1 MKSNEL
7 LWFVTNQNLN
17 FRTMPTATTDVLKWK
32 EVYSLGFLNAAV
44 AISWIAYHEYQPIL
58 MTNLG
63 ITHLV
68 DFMLLAKALV
78 LVLIPPIAG
87 VIADYIL
94 RKNGKYL
101 IVFTVG
107 IGATAMIFMVV
118 ASMISTAHLTDMSTI
133 LPFMI
138 ILWLISMNIFVSPA
152 NSMIEAFAPAQKL
165 PIVMG
170 FLFLV
175 TELVYAIEPVVVALV
190 LFFGDTLTFV
200 VGGILIA
207 VSGYIFHRV
216 SSDEVLQRKHQ
227 LLAADRVT
235 GKQAV
240 MSYISIL
247 MVGLFLGL
255 GKAFLVEFLPD
266 HLETQFPEFGAYGG
280 YVSFVILGLCAISGF
295 LISRKIATLR
305 LWKVIISSFVVV
317 VVGVLVLL
325 FAPTVE
331 VLIGGALV
339 VAAGF
344 TMLNISGLPYAIQN
358 LSVRHVTYGVGIYI
372 GASEVLTG
380 VLEYYL

>member
-1 MKSNEL
+1 
-7 LWFVTNQNLN
+7 
-17 FRTMPTATTDVLKWK
+17 MPTATTDVLKWK

-44 AISWIAYHEYQPIL
+44 AISWIAYHEYQPVL

-133 LPFMI
+133 LPVMI

-165 PIVMG
+165 PIVVG

-207 VSGYIFHRV
+207 SSGYIFHRV

-227 LLAADRVT
+227 LMTADRIS
-235 GKQAV
+235 GKQSF

-266 HLETQFPEFGAYGG
+266 HLENQFPEFGAYGA
-280 YVSFVILGLCAISGF
+280 YVSFVILGICAISGF

-305 LWKVIISSFVVV
+305 LWKVIISSFVVL
-317 VVGVLVLL
+317 VVGVLILL
-325 FAPTVE
+325 FAPSVE
-331 VLIGGALV
+331 ILIGGALV

-380 VLEYYL
+380 VFEYFL